1 MKGAEFLKIKKR
13 QIYKWLQLILR
24 NCKDGELSH
33 QNDVLMC
40 PWGDDGGFVQ
50 WQHEVP
56 VEDEKMSKAQGI

>member
-1 MKGAEFLKIKKR
+1 MVP
-13 QIYKWLQLILR
+13 
-24 NCKDGELSH
+24 H

-56 VEDEKMSKAQGI
+56 VEDEKMSKDQGI